1 MYPYLIIKR
10 NYMDSRIYL
19 FAINSEK
26 NPLKSYI
33 VRIELGKYVKV
44 SCSCKG
50 FAIRGNCKHIK
61 ICMRKIR
68 CNKKIQ

>member
-1 MYPYLIIKR
+1 MYPYLITKR
-10 NYMDSRIYL
+10 NYMNSRIYL
-19 FAINSEK
+19 FVINSEK

-33 VRIELGKYVKV
+33 VRIEFGKYVKA

-68 CNKKIQ
+68 YNQNLQ